1 MRIRQYVRL
10 LRPVNSSMMG
20 LAVLVGLYMAE
31 PNLNSWFVQNVVL
44 GFITGFTLTG
54 ASMALN
60 DYFDRYIDAINE
72 PSRPIPS
79 GAISPSQALAYAVAL
94 SIIGLIAS
102 AFTSIRCFLLALIS
116 VSLSTVYNS
125 RCKKTGLLGN
135 MMVSGCIAIP
145 FIYGAFLVDRLKV
158 SNLLAASTAFLS
170 NTGREVTKGIVD
182 TEGDR
187 KYGINTIAVKYGCRM
202 ASQVAAALYLSAV
215 LMTPIPILIG
225 NPPLGYSL
233 TVALTDIGFISSSLI
248 ILKDPSR
255 ENARKVK
262 NIVVLWMF
270 FGLLAFL
277 QLRL

>member
-1 MRIRQYVRL
+1 
-10 LRPVNSSMMG
+10 MMG

-31 PNLNSWFVQNVVL
+31 PDLNSWTAQNVVL

-79 GAISPSQALAYAVAL
+79 GAVSPSQALTYAVAL

-102 AFTSIRCFLLALIS
+102 AFTSIRCLLLALVS
-116 VSLSTVYNS
+116 VTLSTVYNS
-125 RCKKTGLLGN
+125 RGKRTGLLGN

-145 FIYGAFLVDRLKV
+145 LIYGALLVDRLKI

-182 TEGDR
+182 VEGDR
-187 KYGINTIAVKYGCRM
+187 KYGINTIAVKYGGRI
-202 ASQVAAALYLSAV
+202 ASYVAVALYLSAV
-215 LMTPIPILIG
+215 LITPMPILIG
-225 NPPLGYSL
+225 NPPLGYLL

-262 NIVVLWMF
+262 NTVVFWMF
-270 FGLLAFL
+270 LGLLAFL
-277 QLRL
+277 QLQL